1 MELYA
6 VHEIGFAETSQEN
19 VARVRLD
26 KVQTCQCLKDLEEGN
41 RIHRIFKVKNGI

>member
-6 VHEIGFAETSQEN
+6 VREIGFGETSQEN

-26 KVQTCQCLKDLEEGN
+26 KVQTHQCLKDLEEGN
-41 RIHRIFKVKNGI
+41 QIHKIFRVKNGI